1 VAGPRAL
8 CLTIRP
14 RRFAVIPIKTI
25 LFPTDFSPQAEYVF
39 PLACAMARDYGARL
53 ILLHVKPLMPIL
65 YGDAVLASP
74 ESPEMIEN
82 LREQLRRLGETE
94 SGVCVEPEIR
104 EGEPAN
110 EILAAVREEAC
121 DLIVMGTHGRTG
133 VGRLLL
139 GSVAEQVV
147 RKAHCPVLTMK
158 MPVQATVPAAE
169 LTAAVPS

>member
-1 VAGPRAL
+1 M
-8 CLTIRP
+8 
-14 RRFAVIPIKTI
+14 IPIRTI

-53 ILLHVKPLMPIL
+53 VLLHVKPPLPIL
-65 YGDAVLASP
+65 YGDTVLVPP

-94 SGVCVEPEIR
+94 PGVRVEPAVR

-110 EILAAVREEAC
+110 EILAAAHEEAC

-139 GSVAEQVV
+139 GSVAEQVM

-158 MPVQATVPAAE
+158 MPVQAAAPAAE